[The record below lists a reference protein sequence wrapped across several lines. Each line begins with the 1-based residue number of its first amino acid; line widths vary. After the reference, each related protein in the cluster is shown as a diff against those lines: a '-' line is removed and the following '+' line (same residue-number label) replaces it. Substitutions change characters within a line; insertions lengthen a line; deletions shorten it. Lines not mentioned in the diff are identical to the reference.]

1 MPAST
6 SPNLEPKLPLNEQI
20 EAARL
25 EIAQLEQTIAQLSA
39 DNHEVADATGRLD
52 YLRESLA
59 LLERIQTHTPKAS
72 D

>member
-6 SPNLEPKLPLNEQI
+6 SPNIEPKLPLNEQI

-25 EIAQLEQTIAQLSA
+25 EIAQLEQTIAKLSA

-52 YLRESLA
+52 FLRELLA
-59 LLERIQTHTPKAS
+59 YLERIQTQTPKAS